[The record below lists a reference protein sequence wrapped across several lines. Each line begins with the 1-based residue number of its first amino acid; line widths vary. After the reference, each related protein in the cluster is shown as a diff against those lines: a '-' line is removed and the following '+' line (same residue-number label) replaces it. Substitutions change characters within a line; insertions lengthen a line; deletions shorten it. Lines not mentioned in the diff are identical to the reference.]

1 MRITRNPRAIRH
13 LALVGV
19 LCLGWSGC
27 EEKNAAS
34 EGLPG
39 EQPRQ
44 LPEEMGGTIPGRSPE
59 VVDGKPT
66 LPPASAPSED
76 LTPTPKKSDSA
87 PEPKVAEDKPA
98 PPADMWTV
106 AHAGFAA
113 KLPANT
119 DYYVD
124 VRRLTDV
131 WKWLEA
137 SGVPGEGRRFLGNLL
152 EGSELPEEVD
162 KFLDEE
168 IRGASD
174 LFGEE
179 VFLAGR
185 GMTWSWETMMGM
197 HTWISHAFGRTL
209 AEGLSAGNVDL
220 FLDDGVEMEQEMAEG
235 LSKWFEG
242 QLGKAEGFPRVTLY
256 TGGRVSDGKRR
267 AELLKWLRD
276 VLTPSTGEEGSAKSV
291 AFEKSGVKWTGFEI
305 RIGALEGIEEDEI
318 PSGFDIKVW
327 EEMLEQIAEWSVTV
341 VCAEVSDYLVL
352 AAGNGPESIELSEDI
367 ESSLAKSTGFKFF
380 EQFGV
385 EEIASLSWTSKELI
399 EAGQTGFPYLPFFE
413 GALEGIKDS
422 KLEGGAQM
430 VEALTEF
437 NNHWQARGTGEATEY
452 SGVLLAGEEIRLETR
467 GGWLGAGLD
476 LKTPLKFSRAFAA
489 LENVPFVRA
498 HWEMNADYVRHGYE
512 QVDAGMRLVRLIGE
526 EVMAFLVE
534 EAGGAGEGEQYQR
547 WGRDLSKGLSDLRRG
562 YGEHFS
568 KAFGEEGA
576 FVMDLRGE
584 MIPAVGVEEEVL
596 QKGRIPRVAWLK
608 PVVRRQALSKSWDI
622 WESALTNL
630 FGILAE
636 SLDQPIPFPSTM
648 TAEKDDL
655 RTYFFPM
662 PFATD
667 DFLPSVS
674 VSDELYIL
682 GSSKTLSENLYEASL
697 REQGGEEEAGLWIDV
712 HADQLW
718 DFCEAWLEVYE
729 ESRAA
734 AEEIEEDEQQGEGE
748 GALQAEPTPGERR
761 NRGNKLLEEGGKA
774 EGEELRERVEKERD
788 REEDAELDPRL
799 ELQGDDPG
807 PQELN
812 PEGPF
817 SGLSPELEPDLLRGW
832 IDKLRIL
839 RGIRFH
845 RRLEDGV
852 PRMTLRIRVE
862 R

>member
-1 MRITRNPRAIRH
+1 MRITRNPRTIRH
-13 LALVGV
+13 LALAGV
-19 LCLGWSGC
+19 LCLGWLGC

-34 EGLPG
+34 QELPK
-39 EQPRQ
+39 EQPSQ
-44 LPEEMGGTIPGRSPE
+44 LPEEAGGTMRGRGSE
-59 VVDGKPT
+59 VSDGKPT
-66 LPPASAPSED
+66 SPPASVPSED
-76 LTPTPKKSDSA
+76 LTPPPKQSDSA
-87 PEPKVAEDKPA
+87 PEPKVVEDEPA
-98 PPADMWTV
+98 SPADLWTV
-106 AHAGFAA
+106 AHAGFAS
-113 KLPANT
+113 KLPADT
-119 DYYVD
+119 DYYMD
-124 VRRLTDV
+124 LRRLMDV

-137 SGVPGEGRRFLGNLL
+137 SGVSEEGQKFLGNLL
-152 EGSELPEEVD
+152 EGSEFPEEID
-162 KFLDEE
+162 KFLDEG

-185 GMTWSWETMMGM
+185 GMTWGWETMMGM
-197 HTWISHAFGRTL
+197 HAWISRAFGRTL
-209 AEGLSAGNVDL
+209 AEGLSAGNMEL
-220 FLDDGVEMEQEMAEG
+220 FLDDGVELEQEMVEN
-235 LSKWFEG
+235 LSKWFED
-242 QLGKAEGFPRVTLY
+242 QLGKAGGFPRVALY

-276 VLTPSTGEEGSAKSV
+276 VLTPSTGEVGSAKSV

-305 RIGALEGIEEDEI
+305 RIGALEEIEEDEV
-318 PSGFDIKVW
+318 PSGFDLRVW
-327 EEMLEQIAEWSVTV
+327 EKMLEQIAEWSVTV
-341 VCAEVSDYLVL
+341 VCAEVGDYLVL

-367 ESSLAKSTGFKFF
+367 ESSLAKSTGFRFF

-399 EAGQTGFPYLPFFE
+399 GAGQAGVSYLPFFE
-413 GALEGIKDS
+413 GALEGIKGG
-422 KLEGGAQM
+422 KLERGAQM

-437 NNHWQARGTGEATEY
+437 NSHWQARGTGEASEY

-476 LKTPLKFSRAFAA
+476 LKTPLKFSGAFAA

-498 HWEMNADYVRHGYE
+498 HWKMNADHVRHGHE

-526 EVMAFLVE
+526 EVMAFLIE

-584 MIPAVGVEEEVL
+584 MIPAVGVEEEVV

-608 PVVRRQALSKSWDI
+608 PVVRRQALSESWDT

-648 TAEKDDL
+648 TAEKNDL

-674 VSDELYIL
+674 VSDELYIV

-697 REQGGEEEAGLWIDV
+697 REKEGEEEAGLWIDV

-718 DFCEAWLEVYE
+718 DFCETWLEVYE
-729 ESRAA
+729 ENRAA
-734 AEEIEEDEQQGEGE
+734 AEEIEEDEQQGEG
-748 GALQAEPTPGERR
+748 ALQAEPAPGERR
-761 NRGNKLLEEGGKA
+761 DRGNKLREEEGKA
-774 EGEELRERVEKERD
+774 EEEELLERVEKERD
-788 REEDAELDPRL
+788 REEDASLDPRL
-799 ELQGDDPG
+799 GLEGGDPG

-812 PEGPF
+812 LEDPF
-817 SGLSPELEPDLLRGW
+817 SGLSPEFEPDLLRGW

-839 RGIRFH
+839 RGIRVH

>member
-1 MRITRNPRAIRH
+1 MRNPRTICH
-13 LALVGV
+13 VALVGV

-34 EGLPG
+34 EGLGG
-39 EQPRQ
+39 EQTRQ
-44 LPEEMGGTIPGRSPE
+44 LPEETGTTIPGRSPE
-59 VVDGKPT
+59 VGDGQPT
-66 LPPASAPSED
+66 VAPAAALVED
-76 LTPTPKKSDSA
+76 LSPSPKKSDSA
-87 PEPKVAEDKPA
+87 LKPKVAEDKPA
-98 PPADMWTV
+98 SSGNMWTV

-113 KLPANT
+113 KLPADT
-119 DYYVD
+119 EYYVD
-124 VRRLTDV
+124 IRRLTDV
-131 WKWLEA
+131 WEWLEA
-137 SGVPGEGRRFLGNLL
+137 FGVPGEGRKFLGNLL
-152 EGSELPEEVD
+152 EGSEVPEGVD
-162 KFLDEE
+162 EFLDEGF
-168 IRGASD
+168 RGASD

-179 VFLAGR
+179 IFLAGR
-185 GMTWSWETMMGM
+185 GLTWGWETMTGLYS
-197 HTWISHAFGRTL
+197 WISQTFGRIL

-220 FLDDGVEMEQEMAEG
+220 FLDDGVELDQKMAED

-242 QLGKAEGFPRVTLY
+242 QLGKTDDFPRVALY
-256 TGGRVSDGKRR
+256 TGGKVSDGKRR

-276 VLTPSTGEEGSAKSV
+276 ALTPSIKEEEGAAKSV

-305 RIGALEGIEEDEI
+305 RIGGLERIEVDED
-318 PSGFDIKVW
+318 PSGFDLRVW
-327 EEMLEQIAEWSVTV
+327 EEMLEKIAEWKGTV
-341 VCAEVSDYLVL
+341 VCAEVGDYLVL
-352 AAGNGPESIELSEDI
+352 AAGNGRESIELSEGI
-367 ESSLAKSTGFKFF
+367 ESSLAKSTGCRFF

-399 EAGQTGFPYLPFFE
+399 EAGQSGFSYLPFFE
-413 GALEGIKDS
+413 GALEGIRDS
-422 KLEGGAQM
+422 KLERGAQM
-430 VEALTEF
+430 VEVLTAF
-437 NNHWQARGTGEATEY
+437 NSHWQARGTGEASEY
-452 SGVLLAGEEIRLETR
+452 SGVLLAGEEIRLEAR
-467 GGWLGAGLD
+467 GGWLGVGLD

-498 HWEMNADYVRHGYE
+498 HWKMNADYIRHGHE

-526 EVMAFLVE
+526 EVMTFLVE
-534 EAGGAGEGEQYQR
+534 EAGGVGETEQYQR
-547 WGRDLSKGLSDLRRG
+547 WDRDLSKGLRDLRRG

-568 KAFGEEGA
+568 KSFGEEGA

-584 MIPAVGVEEEVL
+584 MIPAVGVDEEVVR
-596 QKGRIPRVAWLK
+596 KGRIPRVAWLK
-608 PVVRRQALSKSWDI
+608 PVVSRQALSKSWDI
-622 WESALTNL
+622 WERSLTNL

-655 RTYFFPM
+655 RTYFFPL

-674 VSDELYIL
+674 VSDELYIV
-682 GSSKTLSENLYEASL
+682 GSSKTLSENLYGASL
-697 REQGGEEEAGLWIDV
+697 QEQEGEEEVGLWIDV

-718 DFCEAWLEVYE
+718 DFFEAWLEVYE
-729 ESRAA
+729 ERRAA
-734 AEEIEEDEQQGEGE
+734 AEELADVEPQEEGD
-748 GALQAEPTPGERR
+748 ALQAEPPGERD
-761 NRGNKLLEEGGKA
+761 RGNKLPEGQGKA
-774 EGEELRERVEKERD
+774 AGEELRERVEKERD
-788 REEDAELDPRL
+788 REEDATLDPLL

-807 PQELN
+807 PQGWN
-812 PEGPF
+812 PEDPF

-852 PRMTLRIRVE
+852 PRMTLRIQAE